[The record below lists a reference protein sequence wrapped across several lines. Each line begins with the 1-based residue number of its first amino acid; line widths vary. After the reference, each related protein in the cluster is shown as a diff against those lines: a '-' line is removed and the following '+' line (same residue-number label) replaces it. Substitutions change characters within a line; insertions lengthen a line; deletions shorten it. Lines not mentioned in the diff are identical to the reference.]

1 MAASAIS
8 HISPHRL
15 RAALATLVLVVACLV
30 FAWRVGEFY
39 PLKYWLLPRYLKYW
53 ALSAGLGCACLVSG
67 LRLTAA
73 LGGKALRFGDNL
85 LISFASGVLLFSLG
99 VFVAGILGLFGPVF
113 FFLWPALLTLL
124 AGRAPWRTLG
134 LAASRFN
141 VAARSGELSIW
152 PRTPFE
158 LARALFLVLGLVGVY
173 LQVITPGNLSFD
185 ARWYHVSI
193 AEQYAFRGAIERF
206 PEGWYLGAYPQLAT
220 WLYTWAFLLPGS
232 LFDHVALA
240 AHVEWLLFL
249 ATVPAIGLVVRHLLQ
264 PDHVRWTGG
273 ALFLFPSIYIYDTNL
288 NVGSDHVLAFWA
300 GPLALAVIALVSQPS
315 AKRVLLASLPA
326 AGALLTRYQA
336 IYLLV
341 PASLILLYA
350 LVRARKL
357 RLIALGIASVLVLTA
372 PHWLKNIIFYGDP
385 LYPVL
390 NAYLPARPFHPEAAD
405 AMLGQYLPTVFAMTG
420 TVWERLCELAPA
432 LATFSFIGHNW
443 SVLNLPQPTFGS
455 LFTLLG
461 VALPFVP
468 RARRIWGLL
477 LVCYVG
483 VGIWYWTN
491 HQIRFLQ
498 ALVPWMAACVVA
510 LCVRIWQLG
519 AAPRIALTALVG
531 LQIVWGA
538 DFYFAPNHTLMDDG
552 GIIAHTAK
560 HLRAGIGGDY
570 ESRFRH
576 FMDFEKVNA
585 RLPGNAVVLLHNG
598 DFRLGLERRAITDQ
612 WGYQGA
618 LSYRA
623 LGDPRAVWQA
633 WHDLG
638 VTHIYWPRGE
648 NKDASVDEKARE
660 SVFRRAVKKITRRR
674 ERLGGS
680 FLAELAPEPPP

>member
-1 MAASAIS
+1 MAATATS
-8 HISPHRL
+8 HTSPHRL
-15 RAALATLVLVVACLV
+15 RAWLATFALVIACIV
-30 FAWRVGEFY
+30 FARRVGEHY

-53 ALSAGLGCACLVSG
+53 ALSGGAACACLVSG
-67 LRLTAA
+67 MRLTAA
-73 LGGKALRFGDNL
+73 LGGKALRFGENL
-85 LISFASGVLLFSLG
+85 LISFASGVLLFGLG
-99 VFVAGILGLFGPVF
+99 MFVGGILGLYGRVF
-113 FFLWPALLTLL
+113 FVAWPVLLTLF

-134 LAASRFN
+134 LAARRFS
-141 VAARSGELSIW
+141 VAARGGDRSLW

-158 LARALFLVLGLVGVY
+158 LARALFLVLGLIGVY
-173 LQVITPGNLSFD
+173 LQVITPGNVSFD
-185 ARWYHVSI
+185 ARWYHLSI

-232 LFDHVALA
+232 LFDRVALA
-240 AHVEWLLFL
+240 AHIEWLLFL
-249 ATVPAIGLVVRHLLQ
+249 ATVPAIGLVVRHLLK
-264 PDHVRWTGG
+264 PDYVRWTGG

-288 NVGSDHVLAFWA
+288 NVGSDHVMAFWA
-300 GPLALAVIALVSQPS
+300 GPLALGVIALIAQPS

-326 AGALLTRYQA
+326 AGALLTRYQS

-341 PASLILLYA
+341 PASLILLFVLA
-350 LVRARKL
+350 RAREL
-357 RLIALGIASVLVLTA
+357 RLIGLGVGSLLVLTT

-390 NAYLPARPFHPEAAD
+390 HAYLPARPFHPGAAD

-420 TVWERLCELAPA
+420 TVWERLCELAGA
-432 LATFSFIGHNW
+432 LWTFSFIAHNW

-461 VALPFVP
+461 LALPFLP
-468 RARRIWGLL
+468 RAKRIWGLL

-519 AAPRIALTALVG
+519 AAPRLALSALVG
-531 LQIVWGA
+531 FQIVWGA
-538 DFYFAPNHTLMDDG
+538 DFYFAPNHVLMDDG
-552 GIIAHTAK
+552 IIANTAR
-560 HLRAGIGGDY
+560 HLRAGMAGDY

-576 FMDFEKVNA
+576 YLEFERLNA
-585 RLPGNAVVLLHNG
+585 HLPGDAVVLLHNG

-623 LGDPRAVWQA
+623 LKNPRAVWQA

-638 VTHIYWPRGE
+638 VTHIYWPRSE
-648 NKDASVDEKARE
+648 NKDADAAEKARE
-660 SVFRRAVKKITRRR
+660 SVFRRAVKKITLRR

-680 FLAELAPEPPP
+680 FLAELSPEPPP